1 MHNVQELERQWLR
14 YKIKSYVPFALGSVT
29 LFIVL
34 LVIVFFPEN
43 KSTPDTS
50 ITSVALSIQ
59 TPQLA
64 SDQLAKNNAI
74 IPLKSIENQ
83 PPTPTSKQNMPSIQ
97 HERIPDPSV
106 VLKPSLDFMENI
118 EEAPFPEVEIA
129 DSNPIANTKPDA
141 QAPVPPIAVE
151 TKDSDKKQMM
161 QSDIT
166 TQKED
171 KTISIDTHEDAQD
184 IIDVLE
190 RFKKNKKPAL
200 SLFAAKRY
208 YALEQYTNA
217 YNYALITNEL
227 DSTIEE
233 SWLIAAK
240 SLVKMHKENDATR
253 LLNTFI
259 KSSHSM
265 RAKMLL
271 DQINNGNTK

>member
-14 YKIKSYVPFALGSVT
+14 YKVKFYMPFAIGS
-29 LFIVL
+29 LIFLIVL
-34 LVIVFFPEN
+34 LVIIFFPEN
-43 KSTPDTS
+43 KSTQDTS
-50 ITSVALSIQ
+50 IPSTALPIQ
-59 TPQLA
+59 ATQPVSNKPINSNATA
-64 SDQLAKNNAI
+64 SLEF
-74 IPLKSIENQ
+74 IENQ
-83 PPTPTSKQNMPSIQ
+83 PSTLTAKQNTPSIQ
-97 HERIPDPSV
+97 HEKISDPSV
-106 VLKPSLDFMENI
+106 VLEPSLNFIDNI

-129 DSNPIANTKPDA
+129 DSRPIANTKPDA
-141 QAPVPPIAVE
+141 QLPVFSKPVE
-151 TKDSDKKQMM
+151 TKDFDKKQII

-166 TQKED
+166 TPKED
-171 KTISIDTHEDAQD
+171 RSISIDTHEDAQD

-240 SLVKMHKENDATR
+240 SLVKMQKKDDAIR

-271 DQINNGNTK
+271 DQINNDNTQ

>member
-14 YKIKSYVPFALGSVT
+14 YKVKFYMPFAIGS
-29 LFIVL
+29 LIFLIVL
-34 LVIVFFPEN
+34 LVIIFFPEN

-50 ITSVALSIQ
+50 IPSTTLPIQATQSVSNKPANSNATTSLE
-59 TPQLA
+59 
-64 SDQLAKNNAI
+64 
-74 IPLKSIENQ
+74 SIENR
-83 PPTPTSKQNMPSIQ
+83 PSTLTAKQNTPSIQ
-97 HERIPDPSV
+97 HEKIPDPSV
-106 VLKPSLDFMENI
+106 VLEPSLNFIDNI

-129 DSNPIANTKPDA
+129 DSRPIANTKPDT
-141 QAPVPPIAVE
+141 QLPVFSKPVE
-151 TKDSDKKQMM
+151 TKDFNKKPIIKSDT
-161 QSDIT
+161 IT
-166 TQKED
+166 SKE
-171 KTISIDTHEDAQD
+171 KTTISIDTHEDAQD

-240 SLVKMHKENDATR
+240 SLVKMQKKDDAIR

-259 KSSHSM
+259 KSSHSV

-271 DQINNGNTK
+271 SQIKNGTTE